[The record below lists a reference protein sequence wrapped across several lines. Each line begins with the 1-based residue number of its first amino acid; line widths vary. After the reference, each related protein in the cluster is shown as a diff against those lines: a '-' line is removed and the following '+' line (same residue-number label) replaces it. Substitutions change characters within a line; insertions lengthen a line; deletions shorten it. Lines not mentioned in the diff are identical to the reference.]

1 MENTE
6 NMIEFLSGTRTATVT
21 FTNQKHIN
29 RMKKLYEE
37 RKDEFKYF
45 KENED
50 GSVCAKIPV
59 KWVRIGAG
67 RTGTKRE
74 MTEEQ
79 KEALRQR
86 LAAGRAKAV
95 KKSTK
100 KK

>member
-1 MENTE
+1 MENNE
-6 NMIEFLSGTRTATVT
+6 NMIEFISGTRTATVS

-50 GSVCAKIPV
+50 GSICAKIPL
-59 KWVRIGAG
+59 KWIKVNAGALPG
-67 RTGTKRE
+67 TGKKRD

-79 KEALRQR
+79 KEELRQR
-86 LAAGRAKAV
+86 LAAGRAKSAG
-95 KKSTK
+95 K

>member
-1 MENTE
+1 MENNE
-6 NMIEFLSGTRTATVT
+6 NMIEFISGTRTATVS

-50 GSVCAKIPV
+50 GSICAKIPL
-59 KWVRIGAG
+59 KWIKVNAGALPG
-67 RTGTKRE
+67 TGKKRE

-79 KEALRQR
+79 KEELRQR
-86 LAAGRAKAV
+86 LAAGRAKSV
-95 KKSTK
+95 GK

>member
-79 KEALRQR
+79 KKELAER
-86 LAAGRAKAV
+86 LKKAREG
-95 KKSTK
+95 KGKDARK

>member
-21 FTNQKHIN
+21 FTNPKHI
-29 RMKKLYEE
+29 RKIKELYQEHKE
-37 RKDEFKYF
+37 DFKYF
-45 KENED
+45 KENKD
-50 GSVCAKIPV
+50 GSICAKIPL

-86 LAAGRAKAV
+86 LAEGRAKAA
-95 KKSTK
+95 K

>member
-6 NMIEFLSGTRTATVT
+6 NMIEWISGTRSATVT

-37 RKDEFKYF
+37 RGDEFKYF
-45 KENED
+45 KENSD
-50 GSVCAKIPV
+50 GSVCAKVPL
-59 KWVRIGAG
+59 KWIKINPGSLPG
-67 RTGTKRE
+67 TGKKRE

-79 KEALRQR
+79 KEELRKR
-86 LAAGRAKAV
+86 LAAGRAKAN
-95 KKSTK
+95 K